1 MEAIDDE
8 DVEMDYKPE
17 DERIIRGEEHSR
29 LVEMQNINMI
39 AQLVNG
45 DTNPDVNHEPDT

>member
-1 MEAIDDE
+1 
-8 DVEMDYKPE
+8 MDYKPE
-17 DERIIRGEEHSR
+17 DERIKAETRVEEHSR
-29 LVEMQNINMI
+29 LVEMQNIDMI

>member
-17 DERIIRGEEHSR
+17 DERIIRVEEHSR
-29 LVEMQNINMI
+29 LVEMQNIDWSTEIQTLM
-39 AQLVNG
+39 
-45 DTNPDVNHEPDT
+45 